1 MKKAQYDIGRKAI
14 YYIIVLFFLTFIF
27 LYLRGVIVGSN
38 EDLYY
43 NLHRAK
49 AELILQQLSTSP
61 DCFAYYDEDT
71 YRTYPGIIDPNK
83 LNTVKLNCVKFY
95 KGFNAGIKDGVSL
108 KQTELPPIYTVEK
121 PVLLKTS
128 EGLKLEKL
136 YVEVANV

>member
-1 MKKAQYDIGRKAI
+1 MKKAQYDLGRKAI

-43 NLHRAK
+43 NLYKAK

-61 DCFAYYDEDT
+61 DCLAYYDEDIN
-71 YRTYPGIIDPNK
+71 RAYPGIIDNDK
-83 LNTVKLNCVKFY
+83 LSAERLDCVRFY
-95 KGFNAGIKDGVSL
+95 DGFNAGIRDGASL
-108 KQTELPPIYTVEK
+108 KQTELKPIYTVEK
-121 PVLLKTS
+121 PVLLKS
-128 EGLKLEKL
+128 SDGLKLEKL